1 MISCMNIAL
10 MITIEVSNSDDK
22 EKDESEEIEENLN
35 TNLKKDNKI
44 SEDLSELEKKN
55 SLEDEITYSI
65 SGKKHILNSKEK
77 L

>member
-1 MISCMNIAL
+1 
-10 MITIEVSNSDDK
+10 
-22 EKDESEEIEENLN
+22 LN

-65 SGKKHILNSKEK
+65 AGKKHILNSKEK